1 MATNIS
7 KGQNNYPR
15 RQTHAEQGMVLH
27 GTGLCVSSG
36 AAVPLHDIALIG
48 SRAAGLMTRLAD
60 TRAERL

>member
-27 GTGLCVSSG
+27 GTGLRVSSG
-36 AAVPLHDIALIG
+36 AAVRLHDIAPSG